1 MWSNNYDHNFQGWEK
16 IDFMTTHRSGRKRNP
31 KGKESRRP
39 EHARTTGGIPAA
51 EFKARCLKLVEIV
64 RKSRRQLIV
73 TRHGRPIAKVV
84 PYEREAEPVFG
95 FLRGT
100 VTRYTDLIS
109 PIDEEW
115 NADAS

>member
-1 MWSNNYDHNFQGWEK
+1 MA
-16 IDFMTTHRSGRKRNP
+16 THRNGRKKNP
-31 KGKESRRP
+31 KRKESHRP
-39 EHARTTGGIPAA
+39 EYARTAGGIPAA
-51 EFKARCLKLVEIV
+51 EFKARCLKLVENV
-64 RKSRRQLIV
+64 RKSRRQLVI

-109 PIDEEW
+109 PIEEEW